1 MPSPAKTVHSQCI
14 ISRTKLSWRRK
25 WQPTPVLLPGKFH
38 GQRSLVGT
46 IHGVAKSQT
55 QKSNFLSFFKLSWTF
70 VLLHEA
76 VFSVWM
82 PPFGGLIIEGLQ
94 QRNSSGA
101 SARTSLSGKEKLLQD
116 SLLHSDSIL
125 RTLLLLSFSS
135 CP

>member
-1 MPSPAKTVHSQCI
+1 MATHSSALAWKIPWTEEPGRYSPWGCKESD
-14 ISRTKLSWRRK
+14 TKE
-25 WQPTPVLLPGKFH
+25 Q
-38 GQRSLVGT
+38 
-46 IHGVAKSQT
+46 
-55 QKSNFLSFFKLSWTF
+55 LSFFKHSWIF